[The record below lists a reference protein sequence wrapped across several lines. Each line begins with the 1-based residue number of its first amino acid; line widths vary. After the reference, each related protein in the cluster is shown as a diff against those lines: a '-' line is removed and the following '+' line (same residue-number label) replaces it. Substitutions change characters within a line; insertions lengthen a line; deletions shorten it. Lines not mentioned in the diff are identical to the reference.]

1 MEIVVSVHR
10 DCRDEKMGDWKAP
23 FKKLKLSKVRA
34 EKEWVIL
41 LDVNDKELKKIHS
54 LLDGRF
60 RIETVMEPDMEPDK
74 EKETWDGKTA
84 LLAQNVNVKAVK
96 A

>member
-1 MEIVVSVHR
+1 MEIVVSVHKY
-10 DCRDEKMGDWKAP
+10 CRDDIGDWKAP

-60 RIETVMEPDMEPDK
+60 QIETVMELDK
-74 EKETWDGKTA
+74 EKETWEGKTS
-84 LLAQNVNVKAVK
+84 LLAENVDVKAVK
-96 A
+96 AVKA

>member
-1 MEIVVSVHR
+1 VEIVVSVHR

-23 FKKLKLSKVRA
+23 FKKLKLSKVRV

-60 RIETVMEPDMEPDK
+60 RIETVMEPDK
-74 EKETWDGKTA
+74 EKETWEGKTA
-84 LLAQNVNVKAVK
+84 LLAEKGDVKAVK

>member
-23 FKKLKLSKVRA
+23 FKKLKLSKVRV

-60 RIETVMEPDMEPDK
+60 RIETIMEPDK
-74 EKETWDGKTA
+74 EKETWEGKTA
-84 LLAQNVNVKAVK
+84 LLAQNVDVKAVK

>member
-1 MEIVVSVHR
+1 MEIVVSVHKY
-10 DCRDEKMGDWKAP
+10 CRDDIGDWKAP

-60 RIETVMEPDMEPDK
+60 QIETVMELDK
-74 EKETWDGKTA
+74 EKETWEGKTA
-84 LLAQNVNVKAVK
+84 LLAQNVDTKA
-96 A
+96 